1 MSYSL
6 EGRLLEVCNCDAI
19 CPCWIG
25 EDPDYGTCESI
36 AAWHVDR
43 GTINGVDVSDRT
55 LAIIVHIPGNLLK
68 GNWRAVICVDDRA
81 TADQQDALLSVWSG
95 KLGGPVADLAGLI
108 GEVVAVERVP
118 ITFNVEGGKGRIQLG
133 NLGEAELAPYQ
144 GATGKTTALTD
155 TVFSTIP
162 GSPAYVG
169 KAASFQLT
177 APHYGFNLT
186 LSGHNAVQG
195 HFKFEA

>member
-25 EDPDYGTCESI
+25 EDPDYGTC
-36 AAWHVDR
+36 
-43 GTINGVDVSDRT
+43 
-55 LAIIVHIPGNLLK
+55 
-68 GNWRAVICVDDRA
+68 A